1 MSNRCQESSSV
12 LLIVRIKQGL
22 ENRCGLRITLVF
34 QREFIRLLSII
45 KEEWLSAWVEE
56 NEKQLLTIMLHK
68 SNRRTFLK
76 SSALAG
82 LVPTFGYE
90 PVLTDRLMADSD
102 KDTGLVFL
110 FQGDSITDGN
120 RGRSTD
126 PNHIM
131 GHGYAFSI
139 ASRIGADFPNRDF
152 IFYNR
157 GISGNKLTDLQKR
170 WTADTLDIKP
180 DVLSILIGINDT
192 AATIDKPNEATTPA
206 QFETIFRSLLE
217 ESRRMN
223 PDILLV
229 LGIPFV
235 YPVGKRKENW
245 EQWRD
250 DTAAR
255 QVVIRKLAVEF
266 NAVLIDYPAVLD
278 KAISRKNAEYWVW
291 DGIHPTVFAHELMAR
306 EWIMQVS
313 HRLKF
318 LRKYKSFD

>member
-1 MSNRCQESSSV
+1 
-12 LLIVRIKQGL
+12 
-22 ENRCGLRITLVF
+22 
-34 QREFIRLLSII
+34 
-45 KEEWLSAWVEE
+45 
-56 NEKQLLTIMLHK
+56 MLHK

-82 LVPTFGYE
+82 LVPAFGSE
-90 PVLTDRLMADSD
+90 PALTDRLTADSD
-102 KDTGLVFL
+102 RDTGLVFL

-139 ASRIGADFPNRDF
+139 ASRIGADFPDRDF

-170 WTADTLDIKP
+170 WTADTLDLKP

-192 AATIDKPNEATTPA
+192 AATIDKPNEATTSA
-206 QFETIFRSLLE
+206 QFETIFRSLLQ
-217 ESRRMN
+217 ESRRIK
-223 PDILLV
+223 PDILFV

-250 DTAAR
+250 DIAAR
-255 QVVIRKLAVEF
+255 QLVIRRLAVEF
-266 NAVLIDYPAVLD
+266 NAVLVDYPAVLD

-291 DGIHPTVFAHELMAR
+291 DGIHPTVSAHELMAR
-306 EWIMQVS
+306 EWMKQVS

-318 LRKYKSFD
+318 LRKYSPFD

>member
-1 MSNRCQESSSV
+1 MV
-12 LLIVRIKQGL
+12 
-22 ENRCGLRITLVF
+22 
-34 QREFIRLLSII
+34 
-45 KEEWLSAWVEE
+45 
-56 NEKQLLTIMLHK
+56 HK
-68 SNRRTFLK
+68 SSRRTFLK

-82 LVPTFGYE
+82 LVPKLGAE
-90 PVLTDRLMADSD
+90 SVLTDRLVANSD

-139 ASRIGADFPNRDF
+139 ASRIGADFPDRDF

-170 WTADTLDIKP
+170 WPTDTLDLKP

-192 AATIDKPNEATTPA
+192 AATIDKPNEASTPA
-206 QFETIFRSLLE
+206 QFETVYRGLLE
-217 ESRRMN
+217 QSRQMN

-229 LGIPFV
+229 LGIPSV
-235 YPVGKRKENW
+235 YRVGKRNESW

-255 QVVIRKLAVEF
+255 QVVIRKLATEF
-266 NAVLIDYPAVLD
+266 DAVLVDYPAVLN

-306 EWIMQVS
+306 EWLKQVS